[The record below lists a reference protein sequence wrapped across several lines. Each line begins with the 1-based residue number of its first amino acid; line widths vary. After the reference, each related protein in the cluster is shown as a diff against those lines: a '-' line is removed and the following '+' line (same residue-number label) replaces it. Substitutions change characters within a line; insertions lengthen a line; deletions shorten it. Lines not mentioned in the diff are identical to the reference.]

1 MGETTVKQ
9 RIKNVLIDI
18 HQKCIGLKIGGVDSK
33 TYIKILLKH
42 LFDLVKSPLS
52 HPRHKR
58 RAQLILVSI
67 ILITFGSIS
76 TVSYI
81 GSNLISKFIH
91 FYKYSSENQ
100 TRNKSLN
107 LFRRSRSQMN
117 LKTGARIMYIKEDY
131 NNNNNNNNNNKS
143 LVVNQ
148 MDNKKSG
155 YDFLMRNHLNKKFVF
170 NNGNDNF
177 NNNYNYITRKKNIK
191 KKKIYIPPKNNDLY
205 EHDKFLFKN
214 VDLEK
219 TKYSSLFYSK
229 FLNQINVISKIL
241 IPSIF
246 DKNSFLLTLQIFF
259 LIMRTWLSLFVA
271 RLDGQIVRD
280 IISGKIK
287 NFVIDLLI
295 WFLIALPASYTNS
308 AIKFLQRKLSLNF
321 RVKLTR
327 YIHDMYLDERLAFYK
342 LLFDSKSTSS
352 VLKNI
357 DNSISNDITRFCDA
371 TCSVFANIAKPVI
384 DLVFFSIYLRDNLG
398 TVGVAGIFVNYFIT
412 GYILRS
418 YTPPLGRLT
427 SESSAADGDYYN
439 YHVNMINNNEEISF
453 YQGTDVERAKV
464 KQLYETLMDK
474 MLTVSKRKFTY
485 NMMEDY
491 ILKYT
496 WSGLGYI
503 FASIPIIMSSFTPN
517 KVNSNEQNNMKDF
530 IVNKRLMLSL
540 ADAGSRLMHSIKD
553 ISQLTGYTNRIF
565 TLLCALHRAHSEH
578 FSYGATKEL
587 IQLVSNNEPT
597 ISSPNISLFRYIK
610 HDREDIIAGTVQH
623 NFNGIRLENIDIV
636 IPSVRGKNGVKLIK
650 KLSFQIPP
658 HIDPVL
664 SKVSSLQDLA
674 AMNDITLPFLDA
686 ETSSLLILG
695 PNSCG
700 KSSIT
705 KVIAGIWPIYNRS
718 GLLSRPDE
726 KSLLCIPQKPYFS
739 RGGTFREQIIYPMS
753 SDDFFDKG
761 FNDKILVWVLNE
773 VRLDYLLKRDR
784 GWKYLDTVA
793 DWKDVLSGGEKQ
805 RMNFARIMFHK
816 PRFII
821 LDEATNA
828 ISVDMEDYL
837 FNMLKRYRFNFIS
850 ISQRPSLIKYHDL
863 LLEVYG
869 NEGTWELK
877 TLGTDEAITSID
889 NEIEVLE
896 KKLLKVEQWK
906 QERDRLQQAL
916 TVI

>member
-1 MGETTVKQ
+1 MGELNVKQ
-9 RIKNVLIDI
+9 RIRNILIEI
-18 HQKCIGLKIGGVDSK
+18 HQNCIGLKIGDVNSK
-33 TYIKILLKH
+33 TYIKILLQH
-42 LFDLVKSPLS
+42 LLALIKSPIS
-52 HPRHKR
+52 PPRHRR

-67 ILITFGSIS
+67 IFIVVGSIS

-81 GSNLISKFIH
+81 GSNLISKFVH

-100 TRNKSLN
+100 MRNKSLN

-131 NNNNNNNNNNKS
+131 SYNNNNNNNKS
-143 LVVNQ
+143 NSNS
-148 MDNKKSG
+148 NKKRSE
-155 YDFLMRNHLNKKFVF
+155 FESLIKT
-170 NNGNDNF
+170 
-177 NNNYNYITRKKNIK
+177 NYNRKNMIHNKDITFYSHYSNSDVSIYDKKKSIK

-205 EHDKFLFKN
+205 EHDKFIFKS
-214 VDLEK
+214 VDIGK
-219 TKYSSLFYSK
+219 TKSSLFYSK

-280 IISGKIK
+280 IISGQSKK
-287 NFVIDLLI
+287 FLIDLLI

-327 YIHDMYLDERLAFYK
+327 YIHDMYLDDRLAFYK

-371 TCSVFANIAKPVI
+371 TCSVFANITKPVI
-384 DLVFFSIYLRDNLG
+384 DLIFFSIYLRDNLG
-398 TVGVAGIFVNYFIT
+398 TVGVTGIFINYFIT
-412 GYILRS
+412 GYVLRS
-418 YTPPLGRLT
+418 YTPPLGKLT
-427 SESSAADGDYYN
+427 SESSAADGNYYN
-439 YHVNMINNNEEISF
+439 YHVNMINNSEEISF
-453 YQGTDVERAKV
+453 YQGTEVERAKV

-474 MLTVSKRKFTY
+474 MLIVSKRKFNY
-485 NMMEDY
+485 NMIEDY

-503 FASIPIIMSSFTPN
+503 FASIPIIMSSFTSS
-517 KVNSNEQNNMKDF
+517 KTKSNEQNNMKDF

-565 TLLCALHRAHSEH
+565 TLLCALHRVHSEH

-587 IQLVSNNEPT
+587 IQLVNNGET
-597 ISSPNISLFRYIK
+597 TTSLHKYIK
-610 HDREDIIAGTVQH
+610 HEKEDIIAGTVQH
-623 NFNGIRLENIDIV
+623 NFNGIRLENIDII
-636 IPSVRGKNGVKLIK
+636 IPSLRGKHGIKLIK

-658 HIDPVL
+658 HIDPVS
-664 SKVSSLQDLA
+664 SKAPSIQDLV

-686 ETSSLLILG
+686 DNSSLLILG

-700 KSSIT
+700 KSSIAR
-705 KVIAGIWPIYNRS
+705 VIAGIWPIYNKY

-726 KSLLCIPQKPYFS
+726 KSLICIPQKPYFS

-761 FNDKILVWVLNE
+761 FNDRILVWVLKE
-773 VRLDYLLKRDR
+773 VRLDYLLKREK

-816 PRFII
+816 PKFII

-863 LLEVYG
+863 LLEVSG
-869 NEGTWELK
+869 NEGKWELK

-896 KKLLKVEQWK
+896 KKLHNVEQWK
-906 QERDRLQQAL
+906 QERDHLQQVL